1 MVVVDPNP
9 LDLELEGLEVLLEE
23 LLVVMVLKVAL
34 LLAAEEVMAA
44 RDLQQLPLLL
54 GKVALECK
62 FRLYSKIQLL
72 HHNQDQLVEEVL
84 VLLDTLMVVLNSSSL
99 VEVEEVQP
107 SQLQLKVVDPIQM
120 LLFLVLEA
128 EDGVQEM
135 QHRL

>member
-1 MVVVDPNP
+1 MVVVDPMP
-9 LDLELEGLEVLLEE
+9 LDLELQDLEVLLME
-23 LLVVMVLKVAL
+23 LLVVMVLKPAL
-34 LLAAEEVMAA
+34 LLAAEEVMAT
-44 RDLQQLPLLL
+44 RDLQQLPLVVVL
-54 GKVALECK
+54 VVLECK

-120 LLFLVLEA
+120 LLLLVLEA